1 MADVLIRNVDLENL
15 KEWLKCKNC
24 DSKEMELTKY
34 IHTTS
39 EYICQ
44 DCGSSIELSEVL

>member
-24 DSKEMELTKY
+24 DSKEMELKKY
-34 IHTTS
+34 MHTTS
-39 EYICQ
+39 EYICK